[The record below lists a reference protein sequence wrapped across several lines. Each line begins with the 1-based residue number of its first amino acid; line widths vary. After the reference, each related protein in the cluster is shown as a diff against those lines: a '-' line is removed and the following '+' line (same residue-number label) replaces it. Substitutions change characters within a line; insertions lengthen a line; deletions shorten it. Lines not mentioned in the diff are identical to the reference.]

1 MTTKF
6 IRGEVIRLEATFKD
20 FDCTLIDAD
29 TIELKIYDPGETLKA
44 TVTPTKS
51 ATGKYYYD
59 YSIPADGTVGVW
71 KGEWKATKSSKDSIE
86 RVYFEVVS

>member
-1 MTTKF
+1 MTNY

-20 FDCTLIDAD
+20 FDGTLIDAD
-29 TIELKIYDPGETLKA
+29 SIQLKIYDAKGTLKA

-59 YSIPADGTVGVW
+59 YSIPSDGETGVW
-71 KGEWKATKSSKDSIE
+71 KGEWKATKGSVDSIE
-86 RVYFEVVS
+86 RVYWEVVA